1 MIPVLFIHNG
11 YIKSS
16 KATKK
21 GLVIYMNYKDRQGN
35 AMEGGTKQ
43 DKTLEYLYSKALFR
57 FALRVIATPA
67 ISKIA
72 GKLLDTW
79 PSSFLI
85 DSFVKNNHIKLS
97 DYEKRKYRSYN
108 DFFTRKIKKSKR
120 PIDMEPSTLIAPCD
134 GKVSAFQIN
143 LNSKF
148 KIKNSYYTVESM
160 LRNSKLAQE
169 FMGGTCVILRLTV
182 DNYHRYSYVDDGYK
196 ERNHF
201 IPGKLYTVNPIVLDH
216 VNIFKENSRA
226 YCVLNTKNFGKVI
239 QMEVGALMV
248 GKINNYHRQAVV
260 SRGQE
265 KGKFEFGGSTVVL
278 LLKRDVA
285 AIDEDI
291 LQNTKDGYETIVKMG
306 EAIGKAL
313 Y

>member
-1 MIPVLFIHNG
+1 
-11 YIKSS
+11 
-16 KATKK
+16 
-21 GLVIYMNYKDRQGN
+21 MNYKDREGN

-57 FALRVIATPA
+57 YTLRLLASPT
-67 ISKIA
+67 ISKVA
-72 GKLLDTW
+72 GKLLDTRL
-79 PSSFLI
+79 STCLI
-85 DSFVKNNHIKLS
+85 PSFVKNNQIKLS
-97 DYEKRKYRSYN
+97 DYEKKRYRSYN
-108 DFFTRKIKKSKR
+108 ECFTRKIKKSKR
-120 PIDMEPSTLIAPCD
+120 PITMDPSTLIAPCD
-134 GKVSAFQIN
+134 GKVSAYTIN

-160 LRNSKLAQE
+160 LRNQKLAQE
-169 FMGGTCVILRLTV
+169 YMGGTCVILRLSV
-182 DNYHRYSYVDDGYK
+182 DNYHRYCYVDDAYK

-201 IPGKLYTVNPIVLDH
+201 IPGKLYTVNPVILDH
-216 VNIFKENSRA
+216 VNIFKENARS

-248 GKINNYHRQAVV
+248 GKINNYHRQAIVA
-260 SRGQE
+260 RGQE

-278 LLKRDVA
+278 LLKRDVV

-291 LQNTKDGYETIVKMG
+291 MKNTKDGYETIIKMG

-313 Y
+313 YT